1 MKFLKSFFAVT
12 FPLIV
17 MLGVFSIYLI
27 VNKVV
32 DNYKQNITDDYAIVV
47 ITNTPLSQI
56 DELAGIKVRDIEP
69 INRDKII
76 KSVQDNLSDTS
87 VDLLKRKLPYFYE
100 IHLEQFPTTRK
111 LEMIRKELI
120 TVSNIR
126 KIETF
131 TNDHNKIYSLFI
143 LVQDIVLILFAVVLM
158 FSILLLSTQ
167 IKIWFF
173 EQSDRISII
182 QLHGGS
188 LLYSSKPI
196 LKVIIASSVF
206 SSIFVN
212 GMLYLIMTNISYFV
226 QPELVAFIPKAM
238 GLEVEMSQIIALSFF
253 IPLITFFGLLI
264 RHKTKN

>member
-56 DELAGIKVRDIEP
+56 DEIAGIKVRDIEP

-111 LEMIRKELI
+111 LEMI
-120 TVSNIR
+120 
-126 KIETF
+126 
-131 TNDHNKIYSLFI
+131 
-143 LVQDIVLILFAVVLM
+143 
-158 FSILLLSTQ
+158 SIHS
-167 IKIWFF
+167 
-173 EQSDRISII
+173 
-182 QLHGGS
+182 
-188 LLYSSKPI
+188 
-196 LKVIIASSVF
+196 LKV
-206 SSIFVN
+206 
-212 GMLYLIMTNISYFV
+212 
-226 QPELVAFIPKAM
+226 
-238 GLEVEMSQIIALSFF
+238 
-253 IPLITFFGLLI
+253 
-264 RHKTKN
+264 